1 MSEHDRRQD
10 SGQSA
15 WHTRHLLLESE
26 IAWLILLSVLDV
38 FLTWALLARG
48 PQFIESNPV
57 AAWVFHRYN
66 IKGLVA
72 YKFLLIAGVVVIAEG
87 VEYARAGRGKLVL
100 RIGIIA
106 AAAVVIYSG
115 MLNLRHPF

>member
-1 MSEHDRRQD
+1 MGEHDRRRHTR
-10 SGQSA
+10 QSP
-15 WHTRHLLLESE
+15 WHARHLLLESE

-48 PQFIESNPV
+48 PRFIESNPL

-72 YKFLLIAGVVVIAEG
+72 YKFLLIAAVVVIAEG
-87 VEYARAGRGKLVL
+87 VEYAKAGRGRLVL

-106 AAAVVIYSG
+106 AAAVVVYSV